1 MISYFIYTH
10 RLECEENP
18 PILEQKNITQF
29 IMNEQ
34 SMTRHLGI
42 ELPEMS
48 IAALINGNTRKW
60 VESVLTITPEE
71 ELAALQKK
79 YDALQKQYDKDK
91 HFIESAMHDI
101 KTPLTCINGFIGIA
115 LSAIKK
121 WDYHRIEHCMNRIQ
135 NSGSL
140 LNQIAENML
149 ITEKYRKN
157 GVKLNLSNGNIEL
170 TVSNLLDQIDF
181 LIREKDIT
189 VTVNNNMNTSF
200 SYDEQKM
207 TRVIMNL
214 VGNAVKF
221 CEIGDCIEI
230 SLSNTEWS
238 IFIKVSDTGPWIP
251 SDEIDSLFH
260 DYTQIQRSRK
270 SEQWVGLGL
279 SICRSI
285 IEAHGGNIWASN
297 NDLKGASFEI
307 RLPRT
312 SVTTH

>member
-1 MISYFIYTH
+1 
-10 RLECEENP
+10 
-18 PILEQKNITQF
+18 
-29 IMNEQ
+29 
-34 SMTRHLGI
+34 
-42 ELPEMS
+42 
-48 IAALINGNTRKW
+48 
-60 VESVLTITPEE
+60 
-71 ELAALQKK
+71 
-79 YDALQKQYDKDK
+79 
-91 HFIESAMHDI
+91 
-101 KTPLTCINGFIGIA
+101 
-115 LSAIKK
+115 
-121 WDYHRIEHCMNRIQ
+121 MNRIQ

-230 SLSNTEWS
+230 SLSNTE
-238 IFIKVSDTGPWIP
+238 
-251 SDEIDSLFH
+251 
-260 DYTQIQRSRK
+260 
-270 SEQWVGLGL
+270 
-279 SICRSI
+279 
-285 IEAHGGNIWASN
+285 
-297 NDLKGASFEI
+297 
-307 RLPRT
+307 
-312 SVTTH
+312 